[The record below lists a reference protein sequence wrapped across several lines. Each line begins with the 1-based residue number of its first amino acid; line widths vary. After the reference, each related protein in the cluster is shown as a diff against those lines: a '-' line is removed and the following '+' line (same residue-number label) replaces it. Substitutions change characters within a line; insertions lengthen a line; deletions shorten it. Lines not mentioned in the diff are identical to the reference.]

1 MTESHFKFIRLIKD
15 KRITKKEIA
24 SRMGMTLPT
33 LNARFN
39 NPRTLKLS
47 EVEELSKILNTNILE
62 QL

>member
-1 MTESHFKFIRLIKD
+1 
-15 KRITKKEIA
+15 
-24 SRMGMTLPT
+24 MTLPT

>member
-1 MTESHFKFIRLIKD
+1 MTEEHFKFIRLIKD

-47 EVEELSKILNTNILE
+47 EVDQLSKILNTNILE